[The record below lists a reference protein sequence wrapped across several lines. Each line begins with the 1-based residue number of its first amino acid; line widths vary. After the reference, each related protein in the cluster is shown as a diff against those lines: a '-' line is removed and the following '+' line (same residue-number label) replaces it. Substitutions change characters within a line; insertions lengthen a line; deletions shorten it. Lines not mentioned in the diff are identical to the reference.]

1 MTDDQTL
8 VDLFRR
14 DDDQQN
20 KKIAKSDSYFS
31 EIPSQWSGRRK
42 LYETKGDLGFEREI
56 LKIVEKKWGCSSKK
70 LQKKY
75 QLDYLL
81 LKNDPDPDFSENR
94 NDEKIGVAWLEIKN
108 RSNPIKQYPT
118 FMLSMAKIMTAQ
130 QLSEA
135 SGLPSFV
142 VVRWADAIGYTR
154 IDSDDE
160 YELDVAYIGIGGR
173 TDRNDAQ
180 DIEPLVYIRNSAF
193 TLWKNR

>member
-1 MTDDQTL
+1 M
-8 VDLFRR
+8 
-14 DDDQQN
+14 
-20 KKIAKSDSYFS
+20 
-31 EIPSQWSGRRK
+31 
-42 LYETKGDLGFEREI
+42 
-56 LKIVEKKWGCSSKK
+56 
-70 LQKKY
+70 
-75 QLDYLL
+75 DYLL
-81 LKNDPDPDFSENR
+81 LKNDPDSDFSENR